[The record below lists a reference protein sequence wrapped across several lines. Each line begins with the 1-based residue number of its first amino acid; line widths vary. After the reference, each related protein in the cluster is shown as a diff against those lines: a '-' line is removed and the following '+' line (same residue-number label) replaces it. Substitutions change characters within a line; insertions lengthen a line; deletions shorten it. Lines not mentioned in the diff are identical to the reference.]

1 MSHVDDGILHAYLD
15 GELSA
20 VERARLEAH
29 LAECSACRTR
39 LEEERALIGR
49 AAQLLAV
56 AAPPER
62 AAPPLGRL
70 GRGRARRRFVVPLTW
85 AATVA
90 LALMTGWYARGG
102 DGGPGTG
109 DGGAAVL
116 RPPLEETPVPLPS
129 EQERARASAPAAAG
143 RAQEPTATALTEGAQ
158 QRGAQTATRI
168 HDTVGAREADKLLAN
183 AADEPERAE
192 VGVEAPAP
200 APVAT
205 PAAAPAP
212 VDARGAAAPSA
223 APRAAAERRDRMVP
237 RDLVSTTWRVI
248 GRQPA
253 STLLGTAPVAVPGLP
268 IRELR
273 ESPLGD
279 GVVLVEQQLAAGEVI
294 QLFQRRAA
302 AEHAGDDALRR
313 QVYLDGEPRAPAE
326 RLARYV
332 GGLRVEIAGPLD
344 TDSLNKLLERVRP
357 IP

>member
-29 LAECSACRTR
+29 LADCSACGTR
-39 LEEERALIGR
+39 LEEARALVGR

-62 AAPPLGRL
+62 AAPPLQQL
-70 GRGRARRRFVVPLTW
+70 GRGRGRRRFVVPLTW

-102 DGGPGTG
+102 DGGRGTG
-109 DGGAAVL
+109 DGSVAAS
-116 RPPLEETPVPLPS
+116 PPAREGMPTMMPT
-129 EQERARASAPAAAG
+129 EQERARVDTAVSVAG
-143 RAQEPTATALTEGAQ
+143 RAAEPAATGLTEGAQ
-158 QRGAQTATRI
+158 QRAAKTTTRV
-168 HDTVGAREADKLLAN
+168 HDTIGAREADLLVAN
-183 AADEPERAE
+183 AADEPERAAARVE
-192 VGVEAPAP
+192 VPAP
-200 APVAT
+200 APVAV
-205 PAAAPAP
+205 PAAAP
-212 VDARGAAAPSA
+212 VDARGAGAPSA
-223 APRAAAERRDRMVP
+223 GPRAAAERRDRMVP

-253 STLLGTAPVAVPGLP
+253 SSLLGTAPVAVPGLP

-294 QLFQRRAA
+294 QLFQRRAV

-313 QVYLDGEPRAPAE
+313 QVYLDGELRAPAE

-344 TDSLNKLLERVRP
+344 TDSLNKLLESVRP